1 VTSPR
6 VMLRR
11 TFSALAVR
19 NFRLY
24 FGGQVISVSGTWMQR
39 VAQSWLVL
47 ELTGSGA
54 AVGGVTA
61 FQFLPILLVAPMG
74 GLIADRMDKRRV
86 LYVSQSLAGLIA
98 LTLGL
103 LVLTDRVEL
112 WMVYALAL
120 ALGVVGSFDN
130 PARNAFVME
139 MVGRSRLTNAVG
151 LNSVLVNSARI
162 IGPAVGGLLIVTVG
176 IGICFIINAF
186 SYLALIGALLLM
198 REREIERSEPEPRR
212 RGQLREAL
220 AYVWREPV
228 LRVPLVMMGVVGLFV
243 YEFEVI
249 LPLLARFTFGGDAD
263 VFGDHVRRH
272 GTGGGAG
279 RVLHRHPGRATG
291 PDPDLDGLR
300 RGSRGGGHRHH
311 AQPVDGA
318 DDAGGGRS
326 DDHRVPDP
334 RQRRHA
340 VAFRPRDAGKGD
352 GPAGGGSARLP
363 PDRRPDRGLD
373 RRALRPPFRPRP
385 GSGGGAGGGGLGPPL
400 GQHLRQNANLRFGC
414 TEVVQNSLENAT
426 LRRDAVPARTGL
438 DL

>member
-1 VTSPR
+1 MTPPR
-6 VMLRR
+6 VLLRR

-74 GLIADRMDKRRV
+74 GVIADRMDKRRV

-151 LNSVLVNSARI
+151 LNSVLVNGARI

-176 IGICFIINAF
+176 IGVCFLINAA

-198 REREIERSEPEPRR
+198 REGEIERSVPEPRE
-212 RGQLREAL
+212 RGQLRQAL

-263 VFGDHVRRH
+263 VFGTMFAAMGV
-272 GTGGGAG
+272 GA
-279 RVLHRHPGRATG
+279 V
-291 PDPDLDGLR
+291 
-300 RGSRGGGHRHH
+300 
-311 AQPVDGA
+311 
-318 DDAGGGRS
+318 AGGLFTATR
-326 DDHRVPDP
+326 
-334 RQRRHA
+334 
-340 VAFRPRDAGKGD
+340 GD
-352 GPAGGGSARLP
+352 R
-363 PDRRPDRGLD
+363 
-373 RRALRPPFRPRP
+373 
-385 GSGGGAGGGGLGPPL
+385 
-400 GQHLRQNANLRFGC
+400 
-414 TEVVQNSLENAT
+414 
-426 LRRDAVPARTGL
+426 PARTLIWMAYAVGASVGVTALMPSLWMALVTLVAVGASTTAFLTLGNAVMQLHSAPEMRGRVMALRAAAVLGSRPIGAPIVGWIGEHFGPRYGL
-438 DL
+438 GLGALAALAVAVWAHRWVSIYDRTRT

>member
-1 VTSPR
+1 MTSPR
-6 VMLRR
+6 VLLRR

-61 FQFLPILLVAPMG
+61 FQFLPILLVAPFG

-103 LVLTDRVEL
+103 LVLTERVEL

-212 RGQLREAL
+212 RGQLRDAL

-243 YEFEVI
+243 YEFEVV
-249 LPLLARFTFGGDAD
+249 LPLFARFTFGGDAD
-263 VFGDHVRRH
+263 VFGTMFAAMGLGAVL
-272 GTGGGAG
+272 GGFYTATRGERPARNLIWMAYAVGAAVAVTALMPSLWMALVTLVAVGATTTAFLTLGNAVMQLHSVPEMRG
-279 RVLHRHPGRATG
+279 RVMALRAAAV
-291 PDPDLDGLR
+291 L
-300 RGSRGGGHRHH
+300 GSR
-311 AQPVDGA
+311 PIGA
-318 DDAGGGRS
+318 PIVGWIGEQFG
-326 DDHRVPDP
+326 P
-334 RQRRHA
+334 RFGLGLGA
-340 VAFRPRDAGKGD
+340 VAALAVAVWAHRWVNIY
-352 GPAGGGSARLP
+352 
-363 PDRRPDRGLD
+363 DR
-373 RRALRPPFRPRP
+373 
-385 GSGGGAGGGGLGPPL
+385 S
-400 GQHLRQNANLRFGC
+400 
-414 TEVVQNSLENAT
+414 
-426 LRRDAVPARTGL
+426 RT
-438 DL
+438 